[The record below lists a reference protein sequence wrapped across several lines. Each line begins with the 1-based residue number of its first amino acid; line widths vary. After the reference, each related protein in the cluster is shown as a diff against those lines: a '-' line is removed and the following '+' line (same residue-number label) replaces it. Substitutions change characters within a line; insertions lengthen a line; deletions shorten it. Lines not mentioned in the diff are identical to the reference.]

1 MPSPISSTR
10 PTSRTSIWDWY
21 CLISSLKTETIS
33 SALNLMAA
41 SRENVVADLVELGPY
56 GRVVHHVADTDDQA
70 AEQLGI
76 DGGFQ
81 NGVHV
86 EEVAQP
92 LLQPLPLVV
101 GQGHRR
107 ADRDAQDV
115 V

>member
-21 CLISSLKTETIS
+21 CLISSLRTETIS
-33 SALNLMAA
+33 SALNLMAT
-41 SRENVVADLVELGPY
+41 SRENVVANLVELGPHR
-56 GRVVHHVADTDDQA
+56 GVVHHVADADDHA

-81 NGVHV
+81 DGVHL
-86 EEVAQP
+86 EVFAQP

-101 GQGHRR
+101 GQGHCRPY
-107 ADRDAQDV
+107 RDAQH
-115 V
+115 